1 MGKCDKKSQGESVI
15 KADSEM
21 IRTVLL
27 VSRDLKTTQGKQ
39 GQTRRKGGKI
49 PPKECPYKYNK
60 MDMLKL
66 ESTIYKIQNLSD
78 GFNR

>member
-1 MGKCDKKSQGESVI
+1 MDKLDEKVENS
-15 KADSEM
+15 A
-21 IRTVLL
+21 
-27 VSRDLKTTQGKQ
+27 
-39 GQTRRKGGKI
+39 
-49 PPKECPYKYNK
+49 KECPYKYNK